1 MNNFLKYHFTFN
13 HLFFHLFT
21 MQFLF
26 NSGSRHPIPPTP
38 FAQSKSGL
46 IYLLDASC
54 QVLIRSIRKR
64 RFRIRK

>member
-1 MNNFLKYHFTFN
+1 
-13 HLFFHLFT
+13 

-54 QVLIRSIRKR
+54 QVLIGFIGKC
-64 RFRIRK
+64 RFRIRIRK